1 MKIKV
6 GDWVKRTNIDGGVLR
21 ITSIDDDMVEM
32 NDGDMQS
39 CEYIQELT
47 KLPIKFKPFEIVL
60 EQVAGQL
67 KWDCYRNTKSNGKVH
82 FVCIK
87 DDEEYFIGYKIPH
100 ERFVLKYC
108 SDIEDAQDWLNYSYA
123 TMIAKA
129 RGFV

>member
-6 GDWVKRTNIDGGVLR
+6 GDWVKCKHEKGVARVL
-21 ITSIDDDMVEM
+21 TVE
-32 NDGDMQS
+32 GDMAELYIGGEQS
-39 CEYIQELT
+39 YEYLEDLQ